1 MNEYRHF
8 QTVRVNEYTQLD
20 IIPIESIDEVRF
32 VKLAEPTEMLEHYY
46 NRAEKKPNIMVNG
59 GLFNMKSGHNVMSF
73 VSMYEEQN
81 YKNNFE
87 GMGTVWNGAQTLIYG
102 KDASHE
108 WRDFMTAYPM
118 LIINGK
124 ANKNYGNAKTLN
136 YKTARTAIG
145 VKEDGSVLILTV
157 DAPGMTFEQMTAIFL
172 QYRAFYAM
180 NLDGGGSV
188 RKLHDGIVVN
198 NPSENRKVDNAF
210 CVYLKK
216 DLLAMYEDSDIIDD
230 WARDAVQTVTKYDV
244 MQGDNHGKFNPTKEV
259 TRQELAVALS
269 NMISKI
275 QTSAFIFTR
284 G

>member
-1 MNEYRHF
+1 MNEYKHF

-46 NRAEKKPNIMVNG
+46 DRAEKKPQIMVNG
-59 GLFNMKSGHNVMSF
+59 GLFDMKSGHNVMSF

-81 YKNNFE
+81 YKNNFD

-102 KDASHE
+102 KDSSHE

-118 LIINGK
+118 LVINGN

-136 YKTARTAIG
+136 YKTSRTAIG

-157 DAPGMTFEQMTAIFL
+157 DKPGMTFEQMTAIFM
-172 QYRAFYAM
+172 QYHAFYAM

-188 RKLHDGIVVN
+188 RKLHDGKVVN

-216 DLLAMYEDSDIIDD
+216 DPLSVYEDENEIAD
-230 WARDAVQTVTKYDV
+230 WARSAVEYVTAQGIMKGDNRGRFRPIDAVS
-244 MQGDNHGKFNPTKEV
+244 
-259 TRQELAVALS
+259 RQELAVALT
-269 NMISKI
+269 NVF
-275 QTSAFIFTR
+275 QR
-284 G
+284 VN